1 MLKNNYK
8 NVTKNFFEPTILP
21 MQNIQLISKQRNHFL
36 SVLLLSIFNI
46 KIINFI
52 DINNFFKLLE
62 TFLSSSFKINY
73 YKQKLLIN

>member
-1 MLKNNYK
+1 MLKNDYK
-8 NVTKNFFEPTILP
+8 NVTKNFFEPTILL

-36 SVLLLSIFNI
+36 SMFLLSIFNI

-52 DINNFFKLLE
+52 DINNFFKLLK